1 MTQRQINRLTTLVLL
16 QNQKEA
22 VLTALEAGYQ
32 PSPDDL
38 KAVGIA
44 DPYRVI
50 NKLRYER
57 GAPIYLN
64 TRYTSKGERVRRYRL
79 GTPKQHS
86 NAE

>member
-22 VLTALEAGYQ
+22 VLTALEAGYE
-32 PSPDDL
+32 PSPVDL
-38 KAVGIA
+38 YNAGISN
-44 DPYRVI
+44 PYRVV
-50 NKLRYER
+50 NSLRYER

-64 TRYTSKGERVRRYRL
+64 IRYTSKGEPVRRYCL